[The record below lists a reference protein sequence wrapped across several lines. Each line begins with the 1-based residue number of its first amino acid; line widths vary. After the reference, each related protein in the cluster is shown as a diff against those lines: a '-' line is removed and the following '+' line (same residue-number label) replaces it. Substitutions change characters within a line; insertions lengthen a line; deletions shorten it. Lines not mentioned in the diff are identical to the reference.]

1 MWNTTTTASQLMNPA
16 TTKKSSLEQ
25 LLPGAGEGITSF
37 QQNTPKIQDEQLIV
51 AANPDTHLSFRPFVC
66 LLEVKSPRREL
77 LDVDE
82 AAAWRTA
89 A

>member
-1 MWNTTTTASQLMNPA
+1 M
-16 TTKKSSLEQ
+16 
-25 LLPGAGEGITSF
+25 PGAGEGITSF
-37 QQNTPKIQDEQLIV
+37 QQNTPKMQDEQLIV
-51 AANPDTHLSFRPFVC
+51 VANPDTHSVSDRLFAF
-66 LLEVKSPRREL
+66 LKLKSPRREL

>member
-1 MWNTTTTASQLMNPA
+1 M
-16 TTKKSSLEQ
+16 
-25 LLPGAGEGITSF
+25 PGADEGITSF
-37 QQNTPKIQDEQLIV
+37 QQNIPKMQDEQLIV
-51 AANPDTHLSFRPFVC
+51 AANPDTHYDFRPLVC